1 MEKVKKYFEFSGTIN
16 GLNYFLRNLLSSFL
30 AFFGGYMVGYGLRS
44 SQMGL
49 ATLGFILLAPTIWF
63 SIATIYKRTLALF
76 PESATALTIGMLVA
90 QVMVQFTQDSV
101 GPVINL
107 GLIIFGL
114 ILIFKNSNIQN
125 HEG

>member
-30 AFFGGYMVGYGLRS
+30 AFFGGYMVGYGLGS

-76 PESATALTIGMLVA
+76 PESATALTIGMLIA

>member
-16 GLNYFLRNLLSSFL
+16 GLNYFLRNLLSTFL
-30 AFFGGYMVGYGLRS
+30 AFFGGYMVGYGLGS

-49 ATLGFILLAPTIWF
+49 ATLGFILLAPTLWF

>member
-30 AFFGGYMVGYGLRS
+30 AFFGGYMVGYGLGS

-49 ATLGFILLAPTIWF
+49 ATLGFILLAPTIWL

-107 GLIIFGL
+107 GLIVFGL

>member
-30 AFFGGYMVGYGLRS
+30 AFFGGYMVGYGLGS

>member
-30 AFFGGYMVGYGLRS
+30 AFFGGYMVGYGLGS

-49 ATLGFILLAPTIWF
+49 TTLGFILLAPTMWF

-107 GLIIFGL
+107 GLIVFGL

>member
-16 GLNYFLRNLLSSFL
+16 GLNYFLRNLLSTFL
-30 AFFGGYMVGYGLRS
+30 AFFGGYMVGYGLGS

-76 PESATALTIGMLVA
+76 PESATALTIGMLIA

>member
-30 AFFGGYMVGYGLRS
+30 AFFGGYMVGYGLGS

-76 PESATALTIGMLVA
+76 PESATALTIGMLVS